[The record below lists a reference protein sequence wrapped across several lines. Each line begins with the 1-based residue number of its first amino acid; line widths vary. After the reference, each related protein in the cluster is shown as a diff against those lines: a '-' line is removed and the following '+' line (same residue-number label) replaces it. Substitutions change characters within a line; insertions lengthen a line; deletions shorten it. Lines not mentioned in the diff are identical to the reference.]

1 MAVLSL
7 PEAKTHLNIPT
18 SNTTNDGELI
28 GFIEAAEQSIADE
41 CGPLVPTTVTERV
54 NGQSSELQ
62 LHTTPVLSITS
73 VTPVGSTALS
83 PSELAE
89 LDVRPGGS
97 IVMISG
103 GRFWSR
109 QYDVVYQAGR
119 TSVPANLLLGAKE
132 QLRYLWQ
139 SQLGNA
145 PSAGALPEGE
155 SAAGEPLSAL
165 PRKIQRLIRP
175 YVQLGP

>member
-18 SNTTNDGELI
+18 SNTTNDGELV

-54 NGQSSELQ
+54 DGQFSSLK
-62 LHTTPVLSITS
+62 LHTTPVLSIIS
-73 VTPVGSTALS
+73 VTPVGGTALS

-89 LDVRPGGS
+89 LDVRSGG
-97 IVMISG
+97 IITMISG
-103 GRFWSR
+103 GWFGSR
-109 QYDVVYQAGR
+109 RYDVVYQAGR
-119 TSVPANLLLGAKE
+119 TSVPANLLLGIKE
-132 QLRYLWQ
+132 HIRYLWE

-145 PSAGALPEGE
+145 PSSGALPEDQFGT
-155 SAAGEPLSAL
+155 AAPLAAL
-165 PRKIQRLIRP
+165 ARRVEQLIRP
-175 YVQLGP
+175 YKQLGP